1 MGLFQKYSPSKGVP
15 QKAFQTNQG
24 NGLLML
30 STRGIPLILIEKSK
44 LEARELI
51 LKKNNDAI
59 AKWLDRRY
67 EARAKIMKALK
78 RNTGQTSMLRYL
90 IPAENRR
97 QNNQAFQTRI
107 QDTRRAS
114 LHTSSNTVDG
124 DQ

>member
-1 MGLFQKYSPSKGVP
+1 MKNWYEAPSDE
-15 QKAFQTNQG
+15 T
-24 NGLLML
+24 
-30 STRGIPLILIEKSK
+30 LIDKSK
-44 LEARELI
+44 LKDREII
-51 LKKNNDAI
+51 LSRNNDAI

>member
-1 MGLFQKYSPSKGVP
+1 
-15 QKAFQTNQG
+15 
-24 NGLLML
+24 ML
-30 STRGIPLILIEKSK
+30 RSGTFATIEAPPNPNTILIHVNTWYDAPREEILIEKSK

-90 IPAENRR
+90 ILAENRR

>member
-1 MGLFQKYSPSKGVP
+1 
-15 QKAFQTNQG
+15 
-24 NGLLML
+24 ML
-30 STRGIPLILIEKSK
+30 RSGTFATIEAPPHPNTILIHVNTWYDAPREEILIEKSK

-90 IPAENRR
+90 ILAENRR